1 MGLTALHER
10 FVATATQRSPLS
22 KGREHSKPRNGDL
35 EFSEELTMTALLYR
49 GHSYEAPAAL
59 PKACIE
65 LTYRRETYNTCREE
79 VAHNAHPSLT
89 YRGVSYAK

>member
-1 MGLTALHER
+1 MICSNR
-10 FVATATQRSPLS
+10 YKRSPLS
-22 KGREHSKPRNGDL
+22 KGRRHSKPRNGDL

-49 GHSYEAPAAL
+49 GHSYEAPAAS

-79 VAHNAHPSLT
+79 VARNAHPTLT
-89 YRGVSYAK
+89 YRGASYAK